1 MNQVQLQQLQQQQSG
16 TTLLYNAAG
25 QPVAVAL
32 PPQPSPYESYK
43 SGQSMTAG
51 VILIAVGV
59 MSVVFNIIGITLQ
72 EAMSYGGHGIWCG
85 VLVSRLHSEL
95 FFFFHI

>member
-1 MNQVQLQQLQQQQSG
+1 MNQVQLQQQQQSG

-32 PPQPSPYESYK
+32 PAQPSSYESYK

-72 EAMSYGGHGIWCG
+72 EPMSYSGPGIWCG
-85 VLVSRLHSEL
+85 GLVSRLHSVL